1 MNLPP
6 PAPATTIAAESR
18 MIAYSSGNFGK
29 ALVFGGADL
38 TILYL
43 LTDVLGLSG
52 ARAAGILLF
61 AALGDLVFDLLAAR
75 LVLAC
80 RAAGRGY
87 RWTVAMAALPCAA
100 AFALIYAM
108 PALGVQ
114 RIAVLAAAIL
124 VFRSAYA
131 VVDVP
136 HNALMAQV
144 SRDSRA
150 RGRVSGYRLFFSTAS
165 ALVIAA
171 VLTPMVQQAGRT
183 QQFGALAGTG
193 IAIGL
198 AFATTML
205 LCVWASGG
213 AGRGTADAPQGD
225 GIRVP
230 LRDPVVLGLGALALL
245 TGFAMPCF
253 GRMLLYLGSYVVGRP
268 ESVALLLTALTL
280 GQFGG
285 VLAWTA
291 LSHRFATA
299 RLLAAGH
306 AVSAV
311 GLLLFGCAMPWPAG
325 QVVCAALIGFGF
337 ASVFMLPWGLLADAV
352 DVVEWRHGRRFET
365 GLFAFYLVAVKAS
378 GAAST
383 AMIGGVLNLLGYVPG
398 AVQPGIVRIGMVAL
412 GLGVPLAGAA
422 LALLLLRRFTLD
434 HGRHARLLRAIARR
448 QGATEP
454 VSGLKRGLAKSSGE
468 GETVAGG
475 DALSAQARQSMSRS
489 IAAPAAARS

>member
-1 MNLPP
+1 
-6 PAPATTIAAESR
+6 

-52 ARAAGILLF
+52 TRAAGMLLF

-87 RWTVAMAALPCAA
+87 RWTVAVAALPCAA

-108 PALGVQ
+108 PVLGVK
-114 RIAVLAAAIL
+114 RIVVLAAAIL

-165 ALVIAA
+165 ALVVAA
-171 VLTPMVQQAGRT
+171 VLTPVVQQAGRT

-193 IAIGL
+193 IVIGL
-198 AFATTML
+198 AFAMTML

-213 AGRGTADAPQGD
+213 TGRAANALRGD
-225 GIRVP
+225 SIRVP
-230 LRDPVVLGLGALALL
+230 LGDPMVLGMGALALL

-253 GRMLLYLGSYVVGRP
+253 GRMLLYLGSYVVARP
-268 ESVALLLTALTL
+268 GSVPLLLTALTL

-285 VLAWTA
+285 VLAWTTLA
-291 LSHRFATA
+291 HRFATA

-306 AVSAV
+306 AVSAL
-311 GLLLFGCAMPWPAG
+311 GLLLFGCALPWPAG
-325 QVVCAALIGFGF
+325 QVACAALIGFGF
-337 ASVFMLPWGLLADAV
+337 ASVFMLPWGLLADAI

-365 GLFAFYLVAVKAS
+365 GLFAFYLVLVKAS
-378 GAAST
+378 SAAST

-398 AVQPGIVRIGMVAL
+398 AVQPEMVRIGMVAL
-412 GLGVPLAGAA
+412 GLGVPFAGAA

-434 HGRHARLLRAIARR
+434 HGRHARLLRTIARR

-468 GETVAGG
+468 GEILAGG
-475 DALSAQARQSMSRS
+475 DALSAQARHSMSRS

>member
-1 MNLPP
+1 
-6 PAPATTIAAESR
+6 
-18 MIAYSSGNFGK
+18 MIGYSSGNFGK

-43 LTDVLGLSG
+43 LTDVLGLSS
-52 ARAAGILLF
+52 ARAAWMMLV
-61 AALGDLVFDLLAAR
+61 AVLGDLVFDVFAAK
-75 LVLAC
+75 LVLRC
-80 RAAGRGY
+80 RVAGRGY
-87 RWTVAMAALPCAA
+87 RWTVAMAALPCGA

-108 PALGVQ
+108 PALGVH
-114 RIAVLAAAIL
+114 RIGVLAGAIL

-171 VLTPMVQQAGRT
+171 VLTPMAQRAGRT
-183 QQFGALAGTG
+183 HHFGALAVAG

-198 AFATTML
+198 AFALTMM
-205 LCVWASGG
+205 LCVATSGG
-213 AGRGTADAPQGD
+213 RAAPGGLRGDS
-225 GIRVP
+225 IRVP
-230 LRDPVVLGLGALALL
+230 LRDPMVLGMAALALL

-253 GRMLLYLGSYVVGRP
+253 GRMLIYLGSYVVARP
-268 ESVALLLTALTL
+268 GVVTLLLTAMTV

-291 LSHRFATA
+291 LSHRFGKA
-299 RLLAAGH
+299 RLLGAGH
-306 AVSAV
+306 AASAL
-311 GLLLFGCAMPWPAG
+311 GLLLFGLCMPWSAG
-325 QVVCAALIGFGF
+325 QVACAVLIGFGF

-365 GLFAFYLVAVKAS
+365 GLFAFYLVLVKAS

-398 AVQPGIVRIGMVAL
+398 VAQSETVRLGMVAL
-412 GLGVPLAGAA
+412 GLGVPLVGAV
-422 LALLLLRRFTLD
+422 LAMLLLRRFTLD
-434 HGRHARLLRAIARR
+434 HARHARLLHALTRR
-448 QGATEP
+448 QGAAEP
-454 VSGLKRGLAKSSGE
+454 VSGLKRGLEKSSGE
-468 GETVAGG
+468 GDTFAGG
-475 DALSAQARQSMSRS
+475 NALAAQARHSMSRS
-489 IAAPAAARS
+489 IAAPAAVRS

>member
-1 MNLPP
+1 
-6 PAPATTIAAESR
+6 
-18 MIAYSSGNFGK
+18 MIAYSSGNLGK

-43 LTDVLGLSG
+43 LTDVLGLGG
-52 ARAAGILLF
+52 AQAAGMLLF

-75 LVLAC
+75 LVLRC

-87 RWTVAMAALPCAA
+87 RWTIAMAALPCGA

-108 PALGVQ
+108 PGLGAH
-114 RIAVLAAAIL
+114 RIWMVAGTIL
-124 VFRSAYA
+124 IFRSAYA

-165 ALVIAA
+165 ALVIAT

-183 QQFGALAGTG
+183 RHFTALAGTG
-193 IAIGL
+193 IAVGL
-198 AFATTML
+198 AFALTMA

-213 AGRGTADAPQGD
+213 RDGPTATKDLKGD

-230 LRDPVVLGLGALALL
+230 LRDPMVLGMAALALV

-253 GRMLLYLGSYVVGRP
+253 GRMLIYLGSYVVARP
-268 ESVALLLTALTL
+268 GAVSLLLTAMTA
-280 GQFGG
+280 GQFCG

-291 LSHRFATA
+291 LAHRFGKA

-306 AVSAV
+306 AASAL
-311 GLLLFGCAMPWPAG
+311 GLILFGLCMTWPIG
-325 QVVCAALIGFGF
+325 QVAFAALIGFGF

-365 GLFAFYLVAVKAS
+365 GLFAFYLVLVKAS

-383 AMIGGVLNLLGYVPG
+383 AMIGGALNLLGYVPG
-398 AVQPGIVRIGMVAL
+398 ADQPEAVRLGMVAL
-412 GLGVPLAGAA
+412 GLGVPLVGAV
-422 LALLLLRRFTLD
+422 LAMWLLRRFTLD
-434 HGRHARLLRAIARR
+434 HARHASLMRALGRR
-448 QGATEP
+448 QGTAEP
-454 VSGLKRGLAKSSGE
+454 VSGLKRGLSKSSGD
-468 GETVAGG
+468 GDTLAGG
-475 DALSAQARQSMSRS
+475 IALSAQARQSISRS
-489 IAAPAAARS
+489 IAAPAAVRS

>member
-1 MNLPP
+1 
-6 PAPATTIAAESR
+6 

-52 ARAAGILLF
+52 AKAAAMLLF

-75 LVLAC
+75 LVLYC
-80 RAAGRGY
+80 RAVGRGY
-87 RWTVAMAALPCAA
+87 RWTVAVAALPCGM

-114 RIAVLAAAIL
+114 RVGGLAIAIL

-165 ALVIAA
+165 ALVIAT

-183 QQFGALAGTG
+183 RHFGALAGTG
-193 IAIGL
+193 IAVGS
-198 AFATTML
+198 AFALTMV
-205 LCVWASGG
+205 LCAWASGG
-213 AGRGTADAPQGD
+213 RGGHAGRSALRGD
-225 GIRVP
+225 GIGVP
-230 LRDPVVLGLGALALL
+230 LRDPMVLGMAALALL

-253 GRMLLYLGSYVVGRP
+253 GRMLIYLGSYVVAEPGA
-268 ESVALLLTALTL
+268 VTLLLTALTV

-285 VLAWTA
+285 VLTWTA
-291 LSHRFATA
+291 LGQRFGKA
-299 RLLAAGH
+299 RLLGAGH
-306 AVSAV
+306 AVSALGLFLFAFCISWPV
-311 GLLLFGCAMPWPAG
+311 GQIA
-325 QVVCAALIGFGF
+325 CAALIGFGF

-365 GLFAFYLVAVKAS
+365 GLFAFYLVLVKAS

-383 AMIGGVLNLLGYVPG
+383 AMIGEVLNLLGYMPGVPQTQG
-398 AVQPGIVRIGMVAL
+398 VKIGMATL
-412 GLGVPLAGAA
+412 GLGVPLLGAS
-422 LALLLLRRFTLD
+422 LAMLLLRRFTLD
-434 HGRHARLLRAIARR
+434 HGRHASLLRALARR
-448 QGATEP
+448 QGVAEP

-468 GETVAGG
+468 GDTLAGG
-475 DALSAQARQSMSRS
+475 VALSAQARQSMSRS
-489 IAAPAAARS
+489 IAAPSAVRS